1 MENQANLIIFAEN
14 GKTVIY
20 ILLDIDGVLTS
31 EAHTQKCVLEH
42 RNENLYWMD
51 WFDPACVEVLREL
64 LDKTGADIIV
74 SSSWREIGIDR
85 LRYVWKHN
93 DMPGEL
99 KSLTDEWIPDKKEA
113 LRGWIMRNMTLHP
126 SDKYIILDDEPMG
139 FDKWQ
144 VKTNPRTGLT
154 KKDISKAINSLKG
167 EKLKKGMR
175 I

>member
-1 MENQANLIIFAEN
+1 MIH
-14 GKTVIY
+14 

-51 WFDPACVEVLREL
+51 WFDPACVEVLRQL

-85 LRYVWKHN
+85 LREVWKHN
-93 DMPGEL
+93 DMPEEL
-99 KSLTDEWIPDKKEA
+99 KGLTDEWSPDKKEA
-113 LRGWIMRNMTLHP
+113 LRGWIMRNITLHP

-139 FDKWQ
+139 FDRYQ

-154 KKDISKAINSLKG
+154 KADLPKAMKCLEIQKRQRQKTLS
-167 EKLKKGMR
+167 R